1 MHSFATIIRRFNGS
15 PLGIWTAV
23 TLLPVGLQAAD
34 PFAEGVRPTDPLT
47 PAQEAMSFH
56 LPPGFTIELVASEPQ
71 IAKPMNMAFDAR
83 GRLWVTTSYE
93 YPFPKK
99 PGEAA
104 RDAIRIFEDSN
115 GDGTYD
121 RVTTFA
127 EGLNIPIGIT
137 PYGNGCLAW
146 SIPNIWYF
154 QDTDGD
160 GKSDRRDV
168 VFGPLGWE
176 RDTHGNIASF
186 IRGNDGWIYGTHG
199 FNNNST
205 FKAKDGSTISLNSGN
220 TYRFRPD
227 GSRVEQVTWGQVNPF
242 GMCVDERGYFYTA
255 DCHSSPIYQ
264 LIPGAHYPSFGKPDD
279 GLGFAPTTIEHSH
292 GSTAISGIVMVER
305 EGWPAEFTG
314 NLFIGNV
321 MTSRINRDRVEW
333 RGSSPVGHEMP
344 DFMSTDDP
352 WFRPVDLK
360 WGPDGAL
367 YVADFYN
374 RIIGHYEVPL
384 THPGR
389 DRERGRIWR
398 IRYTGSG
405 PTAPEQAPNFAQ
417 MEATALMKQLGSTVP
432 IRRSLAFNEL
442 VDRVGM
448 PAASLAKQTLAQKTS
463 NPYEKVGALWLL
475 LRMNKLDNEVLRSTS
490 TDGNP
495 LVRNHTLRAIA
506 ALPKLSTLA
515 ADQLAKGLVDP
526 DPHVRR
532 AAAEGLAM
540 HPSVTG
546 IQPTL
551 AALRATAP
559 EDTHL
564 HHALRVT
571 LRNQFR
577 LTGPFDEWKS
587 KVSDAGLSRI
597 IADIAL
603 AVGSAEAGQFLL
615 QHLEKFPSDAGFQ
628 TRALKQAAR
637 FTAPDQVPSLIEL
650 LKRTFAKDIQQ
661 QAELLTAMRQGLA
674 EKGHTQLPA
683 VIEWSTEV
691 SQSLLKNFIGADG
704 GWVNVAWEKAKD
716 PANPWVF
723 QERRDRSGTALSLIS
738 SLPPG
743 GEALTGSFVSS
754 EFSVPAELKFHIAG
768 HDGFPDQPAKHA
780 NRVVLRETATGTV
793 LAETFAPRTD
803 VATPVV
809 WNLTGHQ
816 GKRARLEIIDQDNG
830 PSYAWIAAG
839 KFETDLIGW
848 PRVAP
853 RDMAG
858 HLQTITELAEGADLA
873 QLAGVLRQLA
883 EAPSTDLAVSAAAVK
898 ILTSQSKTDGLSL
911 VGALAGDP
919 LLSAS
924 LRRELCTALA
934 QGDSARASDV
944 LLEAFRQTSWRVQT
958 KLAESLS
965 GHPVLAAQL
974 LNWAAQ
980 SKVNP
985 RLLKETTV
993 RSKMSATLASAKSQ
1007 IDQLTASLPNTDQAL
1022 QKLIDDRRNGFD
1034 ATKADATRGAAVFAQ
1049 TCAVCHQIKGVGK
1062 LIGPQLDGIGNRGL
1076 ERLCEDI
1083 LDPNRNVDQA
1093 FRTQLWVM
1101 KDGEVLTGLPRR
1113 EEGDLAI
1120 LANAAGQE
1128 NSYPK
1133 KDIQERRDSPN
1144 SLMPENLGEA
1154 MPPTDFNHL
1163 LAYLLQQSGP
1173 GSGK

>member
-1 MHSFATIIRRFNGS
+1 MQNIVPSSRRLSLNS
-15 PLGIWTAV
+15 LGIVAAV
-23 TLLPVGLQAAD
+23 LVPAGLQAAD

-47 PAQEAMSFH
+47 PAAQAKTFH

-104 RDAIRIFEDSN
+104 RDAIKVFEDTN
-115 GDGTYD
+115 GDGSYD

-160 GKSDRRDV
+160 GKSDRQEV

-205 FKAKDGSTISLNSGN
+205 FKAKDGSSISLNSGN

-227 GSRVEQVTWGQVNPF
+227 GSRVEQMTWGQVNPF

-279 GLGFAPTTIEHSH
+279 GLGFAPTTVEHSH
-292 GSTAISGIVMVER
+292 GSTAISGIVMVEHD
-305 EGWPAEFTG
+305 GWPAEFAG

-333 RGSSPVGHEMP
+333 RGSSPVGHELP
-344 DFMSTDDP
+344 DFLSTDDP

-367 YVADFYN
+367 YIADFYN

-398 IRYTGSG
+398 VRYTGAGST
-405 PTAPEQAPNFAQ
+405 PPVAIPNLARLDAP
-417 MEATALMKQLGSTVP
+417 ALIKQLGSTLPVL
-432 IRRSLAFNEL
+432 RTLAFNEL

-448 PAASLAKQTLAQKTS
+448 PAASLAKQVLAQKTAS
-463 NPYEKVGALWLL
+463 PQERVGALWLL
-475 LRMNKLDNEVLRSTS
+475 LRLSKLDNEVIRSAGGDS
-490 TDGNP
+490 SP
-495 LVRNHTLRAIA
+495 LVRIHTLRAIA
-506 ALPKLSTLA
+506 A
-515 ADQLAKGLVDP
+515 QAKPSSVGSDLLMRGLEDS
-526 DPHVRR
+526 DAHVKR
-532 AAAEGLAM
+532 AAAEGLSM
-540 HPSVTG
+540 HPSVAG

-551 AALRATAP
+551 AALRVTPAA
-559 EDTHL
+559 DTHL
-564 HHALRVT
+564 RHALRVT

-577 LTGPFDEWKS
+577 LPGGFEEWKS
-587 KVSDAGLSRI
+587 KAGDAELSRI

-615 QHLEKFPSDAGFQ
+615 HHLQKFPSDAGFQ

-637 FTAPDQVPSLIEL
+637 YTAPDQVPALIDL
-650 LKRTFAKDIQQ
+650 LKRTFAKDAQQ

-674 EKGHTQLPA
+674 EKGHTKLPA
-683 VIEWSTEV
+683 VTEWSTDVAE
-691 SQSLLKNFIGADG
+691 SLLKQFIGADG
-704 GWVNVAWEKAKD
+704 GWVSVPAD
-716 PANPWVF
+716 PARESASPWIF
-723 QERRDRSGTALSLIS
+723 QERRNRAGVALSLIS

-754 EFSVPAELKFHIAG
+754 EFTVPGELKFYVAG
-768 HDGFPDQPAKHA
+768 HDGFPDQPAKHT
-780 NRVVLRETATGTV
+780 NRVILREASTGQV

-803 VATPVV
+803 VATPAV
-809 WNLTGHQ
+809 WNLSPHQ
-816 GKRARLEIIDQDNG
+816 GKRARIEIVDQDNG

-848 PRVAP
+848 PRLAP
-853 RDMAG
+853 RDIGA
-858 HLQTITELAEGADLA
+858 HLKTVIDLAEGADLA
-873 QLAGVLRQLA
+873 RLSAVLQQLA
-883 EAPSTDLAVSAAAVK
+883 ETPSTDLAVASTAVR
-898 ILTSQSKTDGLSL
+898 ILTSQSKADGLSL
-911 VGALAGDP
+911 VGMLAADP
-919 LLSAS
+919 LLSPH

-934 QGDSARASDV
+934 QGDSARSADV
-944 LLEAFRQTSWRVQT
+944 LLEAFRQTSSRIQT
-958 KLAESLS
+958 KLAETMA
-965 GHPVLAAQL
+965 GHPVLAGQL
-974 LNWAAQ
+974 MDWASQ
-980 SKVNP
+980 SKVNA
-985 RLLKETTV
+985 RLLKETAV
-993 RSKMSATLASAKSQ
+993 RSKLSATLPASKDR
-1007 IDQLTASLPNTDQAL
+1007 IEQLTAGLPNADQTV
-1022 QKLIDDRRNGFD
+1022 QKLIDDRRNGFNP
-1034 ATKADATRGAAVFAQ
+1034 TQADAVRGAAVYAQ
-1049 TCAVCHQIKGVGK
+1049 ACAVCHQLKGVGK
-1062 LIGPQLDGIGNRGL
+1062 LVGPQLDGIGNRGL

-1113 EEGDLAI
+1113 EEGDLVV

-1128 NSYPK
+1128 TSYPK

-1154 MPPTDFNHL
+1154 IPPADFNHL

-1173 GSGK
+1173 GGGK